1 MIPKFRAYFEQYK
14 RMIYSIGIVN
24 QNMIL
29 VDFHDT
35 GDTESLFITDR
46 IHVMQST
53 GLFDKNGV
61 EIFENDIVLTTR
73 FIGRADENGGF
84 YEYEKD
90 YKGVVRMLE
99 GAWVIGTGKDVVDLW
114 TEADENEV
122 IGNIHQNS
130 DLLEEVEE

>member
-53 GLFDKNGV
+53 GLKDKNGV
-61 EIFENDIVLTTR
+61 EVFDGDIM
-73 FIGRADENGGF
+73 F
-84 YEYEKD
+84 YEQDCYQYTLVKYDKD
-90 YKGVVRMLE
+90 KLAFVLYDGCERLYHE
-99 GAWVIGTGKDVVDLW
+99 LWETG
-114 TEADENEV
+114 EV
-122 IGNIHQNS
+122 IGNIYENPE
-130 DLLEEVEE
+130 LLERLEE

>member
-53 GLFDKNGV
+53 GLFDKNDV
-61 EIFENDIVLTTR
+61 EVFDGDIM
-73 FIGRADENGGF
+73 F
-84 YEYEKD
+84 YEQDCYQYTLVKYDKD
-90 YKGVVRMLE
+90 KLAFVLYDGCERLYHE
-99 GAWVIGTGKDVVDLW
+99 LW
-114 TEADENEV
+114 EPGEV
-122 IGNIHQNS
+122 IGNIYENPE
-130 DLLEEVEE
+130 LLESVEE

>member
-1 MIPKFRAYFEQYK
+1 
-14 RMIYSIGIVN
+14 MIYSIGIVN

-61 EIFENDIVLTTR
+61 EVFDGDIVNAYDTDRNEGQIYKTVNLT
-73 FIGRADENGGF
+73 
-84 YEYEKD
+84 
-90 YKGVVRMLE
+90 GVVTYRENAFCLKQ
-99 GAWVIGTGKDVVDLW
+99 GNVLNDLW
-114 TEADENEV
+114 VHSEEFEV
-122 IGNIHQNS
+122 IGNIYENPE
-130 DLLEEVEE
+130 LLESVEG

>member
-53 GLFDKNGV
+53 GLKDKNGV
-61 EIFENDIVLTTR
+61 EVFDGDIM
-73 FIGRADENGGF
+73 F
-84 YEYEKD
+84 YEQDCYQYTLVKYDKD
-90 YKGVVRMLE
+90 KLAFVLYDGCERLYHE
-99 GAWVIGTGKDVVDLW
+99 LW
-114 TEADENEV
+114 EPGEV
-122 IGNIHQNS
+122 IGNIYENQ
-130 DLLEEVEE
+130 DLIESVEE

>member
-14 RMIYSIGIVN
+14 RMICSIGIVN

-53 GLFDKNGV
+53 GLCDGA
-61 EIFENDIVLTTR
+61 DL
-73 FIGRADENGGF
+73 IGDTIL
-84 YEYEKD
+84 KS
-90 YKGVVRMLE
+90 
-99 GAWVIGTGKDVVDLW
+99 IGQIMDS
-114 TEADENEV
+114 EAD
-122 IGNIHQNS
+122 H
-130 DLLEEVEE
+130 D

>member
-1 MIPKFRAYFEQYK
+1 MTPKFRAYFEQYK

-61 EIFENDIVLTTR
+61 EIFDGDIVLTTR

-84 YEYEKD
+84 YEYEKE

-99 GAWVIGTGKDVVDLW
+99 GAWVIGTGKDAVDLW
-114 TEADENEV
+114 TEIDENEV
-122 IGNIHQNS
+122 IGNVWENPE
-130 DLLEEVEE
+130 LLERG

>member
-1 MIPKFRAYFEQYK
+1 
-14 RMIYSIGIVN
+14 MIYSIGIVN

-61 EIFENDIVLTTR
+61 EVFDGDIM
-73 FIGRADENGGF
+73 F
-84 YEYEKD
+84 YEQDCYQYTLVKYDKD
-90 YKGVVRMLE
+90 KLAFVLYDGCERLYHE
-99 GAWVIGTGKDVVDLW
+99 LW
-114 TEADENEV
+114 EPGEV
-122 IGNIHQNS
+122 IGNIYENPE
-130 DLLEEVEE
+130 LLESVEE

>member
-1 MIPKFRAYFEQYK
+1 
-14 RMIYSIGIVN
+14 MIYSIGIVN

-61 EIFENDIVLTTR
+61 EVFDGDIM
-73 FIGRADENGGF
+73 F
-84 YEYEKD
+84 YEQDCYQYTLVKYDKD
-90 YKGVVRMLE
+90 KLAFVLYDGCERLYHE
-99 GAWVIGTGKDVVDLW
+99 LWETG
-114 TEADENEV
+114 EV
-122 IGNIHQNS
+122 IGNIYENPE
-130 DLLEEVEE
+130 LLESVEE

>member
-53 GLFDKNGV
+53 GLKDKNGV
-61 EIFENDIVLTTR
+61 EVFDGDIVKLQYTIASDFELFKVNQFT
-73 FIGRADENGGF
+73 GGMWRI
-84 YEYEKD
+84 D
-90 YKGVVRMLE
+90 NRRRGS
-99 GAWVIGTGKDVVDLW
+99 DLW
-114 TEADENEV
+114 LRNEDCEV
-122 IGNIHQNS
+122 IGNIHENPE
-130 DLLEEVEE
+130 LLESVEE

>member
-61 EIFENDIVLTTR
+61 EIFDGDIM
-73 FIGRADENGGF
+73 F
-84 YEYEKD
+84 YEQDCYQYTLVKYDKD
-90 YKGVVRMLE
+90 KLAFVLYDGCERLYHE
-99 GAWVIGTGKDVVDLW
+99 LW
-114 TEADENEV
+114 EPGEV
-122 IGNIHQNS
+122 IGNIYENPE
-130 DLLEEVEE
+130 LLESAEE

>member
-61 EIFENDIVLTTR
+61 EVFDGDIM
-73 FIGRADENGGF
+73 F
-84 YEYEKD
+84 YEQDCYQYTLVKYDKD
-90 YKGVVRMLE
+90 KLAFVLYDGCERLYHE
-99 GAWVIGTGKDVVDLW
+99 LW
-114 TEADENEV
+114 EPGEV
-122 IGNIHQNS
+122 IGNIYENPE
-130 DLLEEVEE
+130 LLESVEE

>member
-35 GDTESLFITDR
+35 GDTESLFITNR

-61 EIFENDIVLTTR
+61 EIFDGDIVKLKYIIANDFEFFKVNQFR
-73 FIGRADENGGF
+73 G
-84 YEYEKD
+84 
-90 YKGVVRMLE
+90 
-99 GAWVIGTGKDVVDLW
+99 GAWRIDNSRRGSGLW
-114 TEADENEV
+114 LRNENCEV
-122 IGNIHQNS
+122 CGNIYENP
-130 DLLEEVEE
+130 DLLESVDE